1 MRALALLAS
10 AAMVVSLF
18 LPWLSSALP
27 GAGFV
32 PWDLVR
38 ALNPDLDTVQ
48 RFVTESPAEL
58 VAFMA
63 TFPLAALFLVLT
75 VIGLPS
81 RLLAL
86 VTGGLATGIVVL
98 GLWRAREGVQNLG
111 LPLPSGQSLQDTA
124 RAVADVMGYGA
135 WAWAGGAVILLLAGL
150 VGFRR

>member
-38 ALNPDLDTVQ
+38 ALNPDLQTVQ
-48 RFVTESPAEL
+48 RFVTESPGEL
-58 VAFMA
+58 VAFLA

-75 VIGLPS
+75 VVGLPS

-86 VTGGLATGIVVL
+86 VTGGLATGIVGL

-124 RAVADVMGYGA
+124 KALSEVMGYGA
-135 WAWAGGAVILLLAGL
+135 WAWAGGAVILLLVGL
-150 VGFRR
+150 AGFRR

>member
-38 ALNPDLDTVQ
+38 ALNPDLQTVQ
-48 RFVTESPAEL
+48 RFVTESPGEL
-58 VAFMA
+58 VAFLA

-75 VIGLPS
+75 VVGLPS

-86 VTGGLATGIVVL
+86 VTGGLATGIVGL

-111 LPLPSGQSLQDTA
+111 LPLPSGESIQDTA
-124 RAVADVMGYGA
+124 KALSEVMGYGA

-150 VGFRR
+150 AGFRR